1 METHNKVESKAQIK
15 SNANGLISGIL
26 DFIVNVFQIKD
37 RIDIPGSI
45 KEIKKGLT
53 FEGARVWILAA
64 SIITASIGLNID
76 SVPVI
81 IGAMLIAPLMSPI
94 LGIGV
99 SLGINDWPTLKKS
112 LRGLSEAV
120 GISLVVATVYFILSP
135 INIAGE
141 QIIFRTVPTILDI
154 LIAFAGGLACI
165 VSFSLKDKGLAATVI
180 PGVAVATALM
190 PPLCTAA
197 FGIAHLNFGYFIG
210 AFYLF
215 VLNAIFIALPAYI
228 FVRVMKFPKVHLE
241 DAATEAKHKRYV
253 FISLMLIMI
262 PSIILFVGI
271 VKDSVFRT
279 NADEFVQHV
288 IVHEGSDMVSYKAN
302 YDENNIEVFMMGTI
316 VPLEVQASWK
326 NQLDEYGLDETT
338 LKVRQSKDASAE
350 IALKLHDQLKVDIIE
365 DLYKDKDIQ
374 VNEYKKRLAE
384 VEGELARYKQGDIPL
399 LDIEKEIQIN
409 YNNIDNFSYNQSMEL
424 DFSGKIDTIPTFIV
438 KWNGGY
444 KDVETE
450 STKLGKWL
458 EARLNIDSVRIVNN

>member
-1 METHNKVESKAQIK
+1 MENSTQKKIIKADAK
-15 SNANGLISGIL
+15 NLFTDL
-26 DFIVNVFQIKD
+26 WEFVRNVFQIKEK
-37 RIDIPGSI
+37 IDVVGTI

-53 FEGARVWILAA
+53 FEGARVWILSA

-76 SVPVI
+76 SIPVI

-120 GISLVVATVYFILSP
+120 GISLVVATIYFILSP

-215 VLNAIFIALPAYI
+215 ILNAIFIALPAYI
-228 FVRVMKFPKVHLE
+228 FVKVMKFPKVHLE
-241 DAATEAKHKRYV
+241 DSATESKHKKYV

-279 NADEFVQHV
+279 NVNEFVQHV
-288 IVHEGSDMVSYKAN
+288 VVHEGSDMVSFKAN
-302 YDENNIEVFMMGTI
+302 YDDNQIEVFIMGTI
-316 VPLEVQASWK
+316 VPLDVQASWK
-326 NQLDEYGLDETT
+326 SQLDEYGLDETS
-338 LKVRQSKDASAE
+338 LKVRQSKDASEE

-365 DLYKDKDIQ
+365 DLYRDKDIQ
-374 VNEYKKRLAE
+374 LHDKDEKIATLE
-384 VEGELARYKQGDIPL
+384 SEIMRYKQGDIPL

-409 YNNIDNFSYNQSMEL
+409 YNNIESFSYNQSMEL
-424 DFSGKIDTIPTFIV
+424 NFTGTVDTIPTFIV
-438 KWNGGY
+438 KWTEGY
-444 KDVETE
+444 EDVEVE
-450 STKLGKWL
+450 SARLSKWL
-458 EARLNIDSVRIVNN
+458 ETRLKMDSVRVVNH

>member
-1 METHNKVESKAQIK
+1 METQNQKNIIKADDTNLLTDLW
-15 SNANGLISGIL
+15 S
-26 DFIVNVFQIKD
+26 FIRNVFQIKE
-37 RIDIPGSI
+37 RIDIPGTIS
-45 KEIKKGLT
+45 EIKKGLT
-53 FEGARVWILAA
+53 FEGARVWILSA

-76 SVPVI
+76 SIPVI

-99 SLGINDWPTLKKS
+99 SLGINDWATLKKS
-112 LRGLSEAV
+112 LKGLSEAV
-120 GISLVVATVYFILSP
+120 GISLVVATIYFILSP
-135 INIAGE
+135 INTPGE

-228 FVRVMKFPKVHLE
+228 FVKMMKFPKVHLE
-241 DAATEAKHKRYV
+241 DASTEAKHKRYV
-253 FISLMLIMI
+253 FISLMLIMV
-262 PSIILFVGI
+262 PSVILFVGI
-271 VKDSVFRT
+271 VKDSMFRT
-279 NADEFVQHV
+279 NVNEFVQHV
-288 IVHEGSDMVSYKAN
+288 VTYEGADMVSFKAN
-302 YDENNIEVFMMGTI
+302 YDENKVEVFMMGAI
-316 VPLEVQASWK
+316 VPLEVQSSWK
-326 NQLDEYGLDETT
+326 SQLDEYGLDETT
-338 LKVRQSKDASAE
+338 LKIRQSKDASAE

-374 VNEYKKRLAE
+374 LKDKDEKIALLE
-384 VEGELARYKQGDIPL
+384 SELVRYKQGDIPL

-409 YNNIDNFSYNQSMEL
+409 YNNIENFSYNQSMEL
-424 DFSGKIDTIPTFIV
+424 NFSGTIDTIPTFIV
-438 KWNGGY
+438 KWHDGY
-444 KDVETE
+444 RGVKSE
-450 STKLGKWL
+450 SDRLSKWL
-458 EARLNIDSVRIVNN
+458 ETRLKIDSVRVVNN

>member
-1 METHNKVESKAQIK
+1 METSNKESKAQIK
-15 SNANGLISGIL
+15 SDAKGLFHGIWE
-26 DFIVNVFQIKD
+26 FVRNVFQIKEK
-37 RIDIPGSI
+37 IDVSGTI

-53 FEGARVWILAA
+53 FEGARVWILAT
-64 SIITASIGLNID
+64 SIIIASIGLNID
-76 SVPVI
+76 SIPVI

-112 LRGLSEAV
+112 LKGLSEAV
-120 GISLVVATVYFILSP
+120 GISMVVATIYFILSP

-228 FVRVMKFPKVHLE
+228 FVKVMKFPKVHLE
-241 DAATEAKHKRYV
+241 DAATESKHKRYV

-279 NADEFVQHV
+279 NVNEFVQHV
-288 IVHEGSDMVSYKAN
+288 VVHEGSDMVSFKAN
-302 YDENNIEVFMMGTI
+302 YDENQIEVFMMGTI

-326 NQLDEYGLDETT
+326 NQLDEYGLDETS
-338 LKVRQSKDASAE
+338 LKVRQSKDASEE

-365 DLYKDKDIQ
+365 DLYRDKDIQ
-374 VNEYKKRLAE
+374 LHDKNEKIAMLE
-384 VEGELARYKQGDIPL
+384 SELIRYKQGDIPL

-409 YNNIDNFSYNQSMEL
+409 YNNIENFSYNQSMEL

-438 KWNGGY
+438 KWSEGFE
-444 KDVETE
+444 DVENE
-450 STKLGKWL
+450 SAKLSKWL
-458 EARLNIDSVRIVNN
+458 EARLKMDSVRIVNH

>member
-1 METHNKVESKAQIK
+1 METNKAESKAQIK
-15 SNANGLISGIL
+15 SNAKGLFSGIWE
-26 DFIVNVFQIKD
+26 FVVNVFKIKD
-37 RIDIPGSI
+37 KIDVNGTI

-76 SVPVI
+76 SLPVI

-99 SLGINDWPTLKKS
+99 SLGVNDWTTLKKS
-112 LRGLSEAV
+112 LKGLSEAV
-120 GISLVVATVYFILSP
+120 GISLVVATIYFILSP

-141 QIIFRTVPTILDI
+141 QIVSRTVPTILDI

-197 FGIAHLNFGYFIG
+197 FGIAHLDFGYFIG

-241 DAATEAKHKRYV
+241 DAATETKHKKYV

-271 VKDSVFRT
+271 VRDSVFRT
-279 NADEFVQHV
+279 NVNEFVQHV
-288 IVHEGSDMVSYKAN
+288 VVHEGSDMVSFKAD
-302 YDENNIEVFMMGTI
+302 YDENQVEVFMMGTI
-316 VPLEVQASWK
+316 VPLDVQASWK
-326 NQLDEYGLDETT
+326 SQLDEYGLDETK
-338 LKVRQSKDASAE
+338 LKIRQSKDASEE

-374 VNEYKKRLAE
+374 LHDKDEKIAALETELMRYKKS
-384 VEGELARYKQGDIPL
+384 DIPL

-409 YNNIDNFSYNQSMEL
+409 YNNIENFSYNHSMEL
-424 DFSGKIDTIPTFIV
+424 DFSGDIDTIPTFIV
-438 KWNGGY
+438 KWNEDY
-444 KDVETE
+444 KDVDVE
-450 STKLGKWL
+450 SVKLGKWL
-458 EARLNIDSVRIVNN
+458 EARLDIDSVRIVNH